1 MRVSVSKAKVE
12 KVVKTPHNPVFIK
25 STVFG
30 EIELFFTARTAI
42 NPITKQPIRFITRVF
57 IGKVNGSLSGIRP
70 IRYLKHAPIPPPKAT
85 TKQFN
90 I

>member
-12 KVVKTPHNPVFIK
+12 KVVKSPHNPVFKK

-30 EIELFFTARTAI
+30 ESDEFFTAKDAI
-42 NPITKQPIRFITRVF
+42 RPIKKQPDRFITRVF
-57 IGKVNGSLSGIRP
+57 
-70 IRYLKHAPIPPPKAT
+70 AT
-85 TKQFN
+85 RLQ